1 MIHSMSS
8 CWVSIRATVRANT
21 WPCDTKRCIVK
32 GCLSSTIEGGT
43 HVTSAVLAIMVLML
57 DGV

>member
-1 MIHSMSS
+1 MSS

-32 GCLSSTIEGGT
+32 GCLPSTIEGGT